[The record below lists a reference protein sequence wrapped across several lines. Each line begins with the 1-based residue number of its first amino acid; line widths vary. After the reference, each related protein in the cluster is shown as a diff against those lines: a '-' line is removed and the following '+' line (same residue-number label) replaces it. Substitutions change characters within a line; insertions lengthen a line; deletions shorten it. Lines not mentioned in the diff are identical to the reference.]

1 MIPMLKYKG
10 SSNQTLKV
18 ELILG
23 SMYFILKDDEYGS
36 FVHCVFSGNRAR
48 EFMGILSNGEMAEVL
63 DVGGDLLRIRP
74 LKDGYLGIE
83 IESKGMDRG
92 FLLDK
97 QQVQE
102 LSDWFQR
109 VHKL

>member
-1 MIPMLKYKG
+1 MIPMIEYKG

-23 SMYFILKDDEYGS
+23 SMYFTLKDDEYGS
-36 FVHCVFSGNRAR
+36 FVHCVFSGDRAR
-48 EFMGILSNGEMAEVL
+48 EFRGILSNGELAEVFGR
-63 DVGGDLLRIRP
+63 GGDFLRVRP
-74 LKDGYLGIE
+74 LKDGYFGIE
-83 IESKGMDRG
+83 IESKGMARG
-92 FLLDK
+92 FVLDK
-97 QQVQE
+97 KQVQE

>member
-1 MIPMLKYKG
+1 MLKYKG
-10 SSNQTLKV
+10 ISNQTLKV
-18 ELILG
+18 ELNLG
-23 SMYFILKDDEYGS
+23 SMYFILKDEYRC
-36 FVHCVFSGNRAR
+36 FVHCVFSGSRAR
-48 EFMGILSNGEMAEVL
+48 EFMRILSDGEMAEVL
-63 DVGGDLLRIRP
+63 DIGGDLLRIRP

-83 IESKGMDRG
+83 IESKGMARG

-109 VHKL
+109 VRKL

>member
-1 MIPMLKYKG
+1 MIPMLKYKDTP
-10 SSNQTLKV
+10 NQTLEV

-23 SMYFILKDDEYGS
+23 LMYFTIKEYDYGS
-36 FVHCVFSGNRAR
+36 FVHCVFSGDRAR
-48 EFMGILSNGEMAEVL
+48 EFMRILSNGELAEVF
-63 DVGGDLLRIRP
+63 DRGGDLLRIRP
-74 LKDGYLGIE
+74 LKDGYFGIE

>member
-1 MIPMLKYKG
+1 MIPILKYKDTP
-10 SSNQTLKV
+10 NQTLEV
-18 ELILG
+18 EFILG
-23 SMYFILKDDEYGS
+23 LMYFTIKDEYRRY
-36 FVHCVFSGNRAR
+36 VHCVFSSGRAR
-48 EFMGILSNGEMAEVL
+48 EFVRILSNGGMTEVL
-63 DVGGDLLRIRP
+63 DRGGDPLRIRP
-74 LKDGYLGIE
+74 LKGGYFGIE
-83 IESKGMDRG
+83 IESKGMAKG

>member
-1 MIPMLKYKG
+1 MIPMLKYKDTP
-10 SSNQTLKV
+10 NQTLEVKF
-18 ELILG
+18 ILG
-23 SMYFILKDDEYGS
+23 SMYFILMDDEYGS
-36 FVHCVFSGNRAR
+36 FVHCVFLGNRAR
-48 EFMGILSNGEMAEVL
+48 EFMRILSNGELAEVF
-63 DVGGDLLRIRP
+63 DRGGDLLRIRP
-74 LKDGYLGIE
+74 LKDGYFGIE
-83 IESKGMDRG
+83 IESKGMARG